1 MKKYLIPS
9 TIFAIISFIGMVNVS
24 AASVNSQ
31 SIDVRVGEVDEIN
44 TDDENQDL
52 HTPDTGLFGLEASS
66 ASVIM
71 ITAIPAII
79 ILVCIFG
86 YICRKHTKNNN
97 NKTNPA

>member
-1 MKKYLIPS
+1 MKKYLIS
-9 TIFAIISFIGMVNVS
+9 SMIFAIISFIGMVNVS

-44 TDDENQDL
+44 TNDENQDL
-52 HTPDTGLFGLEASS
+52 HTPDTGLFGLETSS

-71 ITAIPAII
+71 ITVMPAII

-86 YICRKHTKNNN
+86 YIYRKHTKN
-97 NKTNPA
+97 

>member
-1 MKKYLIPS
+1 MKKYLIFS
-9 TIFAIISFIGMVNVS
+9 MIFAIISFIGMVNVS

-31 SIDVRVGEVDEIN
+31 SIDVRVGEVDEIY

-71 ITAIPAII
+71 ITVIPAII

-86 YICRKHTKNNN
+86 CIYHKHTKN
-97 NKTNPA
+97 

>member
-1 MKKYLIPS
+1 MKKYLIFS
-9 TIFAIISFIGMVNVS
+9 MIFAIISFIGMVNVYAS
-24 AASVNSQ
+24 SVNSQ
-31 SIDVRVGEVDEIN
+31 SIDVRVGEVDEIY

-71 ITAIPAII
+71 ITVIPAII

-86 YICRKHTKNNN
+86 CIYHKHTKN
-97 NKTNPA
+97 